1 MYPSNL
7 DAFPPDA
14 SPASPNLHN
23 SHTNLIFL
31 IIVENYP
38 SLTAGCEPR

>member
-14 SPASPNLHN
+14 SPASLDFHN
-23 SHTNLIFL
+23 SYMNLLFA
-31 IIVENYP
+31 IIVAVT
-38 SLTAGCEPR
+38 STKR